1 MRVSNHHVVFA
12 VAGLLLALFCT
23 SSLTIIEPGYRGVV
37 FHLFE
42 GVQSETLTEGVHF
55 LLTGRLIRIGPHAR
69 LVVAGCALVAALDHQ
84 QARGQLE
91 PEMDVGDRERVALA
105 AFIAN
110 AVLAGGNAVG
120 IRFTNRELDPLWGA
134 GLRFSLAAVLL
145 LVVMA
150 VLRSAP
156 PRGRALTGALLY
168 GVFNFAGAFAL
179 AYYGYVRVHAGLG
192 QTLLALVPLAT
203 LLLAVAWRQER
214 LRVAAVVGTLLA
226 LAGIAVMSRARREA
240 VPLLSL
246 LALVGSALC
255 FAQAAVL
262 VRRFPR
268 LHPVVTNAVGM
279 AAGAALLVAGSVVAG
294 ESIVLPRRA
303 ATWAALG
310 YLVLFGSV
318 AVFVLYVV
326 VLRYWAASRAAYVF
340 VLIPFV
346 TVVLSVWLDDEPVGA
361 GLVLGGLLVLAG
373 VYVGAL
379 RSTRVPPALP
389 QGRP

>member
-1 MRVSNHHVVFA
+1 
-12 VAGLLLALFCT
+12 L
-23 SSLTIIEPGYRGVV
+23 
-37 FHLFE
+37 
-42 GVQSETLTEGVHF
+42 
-55 LLTGRLIRIGPHAR
+55 
-69 LVVAGCALVAALDHQ
+69 
-84 QARGQLE
+84 
-91 PEMDVGDRERVALA
+91 
-105 AFIAN
+105 
-110 AVLAGGNAVG
+110 
-120 IRFTNRELDPLWGA
+120 
-134 GLRFSLAAVLL
+134 LAAVLL

-303 ATWAALG
+303 ATWAALV